1 MLPIPELE
9 PFRLSR
15 QMRGVLAPHD
25 ALAVLGAPMAAALHA
40 LRGGANILEV
50 RGHLRLSVPARLEL
64 SFTHCEKV
72 IISHLFLTV

>member
-25 ALAVLGAPMAAALHA
+25 ALAVIGAPMAAALHA
-40 LRGGANILEV
+40 LRGGADILEARSLGTIPMYFV
-50 RGHLRLSVPARLEL
+50 QVVPLEGQG
-64 SFTHCEKV
+64 
-72 IISHLFLTV
+72 